1 MMRIG
6 AMMGRDVFAK
16 YQAMFGMGQKTGIDL
31 PGEADA
37 AGLVYPADK
46 MGPTELA
53 TNAFGQNYN
62 CTMIQMAAA
71 LCSVINGGSYYEP
84 HVVRQI
90 LNEQGSVVETKD
102 PVLVRET
109 VSQSTADFLK
119 EAMFQTV
126 ENGTGGA
133 AKVAGYQVG
142 GKTGTAEK
150 QPRSA
155 KNYLVSFAGFAPV
168 DDPQLF
174 VYVVVD
180 VPDFPPGDQQA
191 HSSFASNIF
200 AKIMSEALP
209 YLNVFPDGDLP
220 EESQDPNGQTPSE
233 GINTPAS
240 EDGANGENGETQPEE
255 TTKVYET
262 DEYVDIDGGSGIP
275 DAVPAN
281 ADGTEESSAQVT
293 FPNAG
298 EATVPAQTDPEESAS
313 DESSE
318 GAAAETES
326 TENTQD
332 QDPTQTQPPGV

>member
-1 MMRIG
+1 
-6 AMMGRDVFAK
+6 
-16 YQAMFGMGQKTGIDL
+16 
-31 PGEADA
+31 
-37 AGLVYPADK
+37 
-46 MGPTELA
+46 
-53 TNAFGQNYN
+53 
-62 CTMIQMAAA
+62 
-71 LCSVINGGSYYEP
+71 
-84 HVVRQI
+84 
-90 LNEQGSVVETKD
+90 
-102 PVLVRET
+102 
-109 VSQSTADFLK
+109 
-119 EAMFQTV
+119 
-126 ENGTGGA
+126 
-133 AKVAGYQVG
+133 
-142 GKTGTAEK
+142 
-150 QPRSA
+150 
-155 KNYLVSFAGFAPV
+155 
-168 DDPQLF
+168 
-174 VYVVVD
+174 
-180 VPDFPPGDQQA
+180 
-191 HSSFASNIF
+191 
-200 AKIMSEALP
+200 MSEALP

-293 FPNAG
+293 FPDAG

>member
-1 MMRIG
+1 MQ
-6 AMMGRDVFAK
+6 FW
-16 YQAMFGMGQKTGIDL
+16 KT
-31 PGEADA
+31 
-37 AGLVYPADK
+37 
-46 MGPTELA
+46 
-53 TNAFGQNYN
+53 N
-62 CTMIQMAAA
+62 
-71 LCSVINGGSYYEP
+71 
-84 HVVRQI
+84 
-90 LNEQGSVVETKD
+90 KD
-102 PVLVRET
+102 SE
-109 VSQSTADFLK
+109 SS
-119 EAMFQTV
+119 
-126 ENGTGGA
+126 TGGCER
-133 AKVAGYQVG
+133 AGN
-142 GKTGTAEK
+142 
-150 QPRSA
+150 PRSQHA
-155 KNYLVSFAGFAPV
+155 DSVRASVTAMRREGASVCKKEYKNYLVSFAGFAPV

-298 EATVPAQTDPEESAS
+298 EATVPAQTDPKESAS

>member
-1 MMRIG
+1 M
-6 AMMGRDVFAK
+6 
-16 YQAMFGMGQKTGIDL
+16 
-31 PGEADA
+31 
-37 AGLVYPADK
+37 
-46 MGPTELA
+46 
-53 TNAFGQNYN
+53 
-62 CTMIQMAAA
+62 
-71 LCSVINGGSYYEP
+71 INGGSYYEP

-233 GINTPAS
+233 GINTP
-240 EDGANGENGETQPEE
+240 
-255 TTKVYET
+255 
-262 DEYVDIDGGSGIP
+262 GI
-275 DAVPAN
+275 
-281 ADGTEESSAQVT
+281 
-293 FPNAG
+293 
-298 EATVPAQTDPEESAS
+298 
-313 DESSE
+313 
-318 GAAAETES
+318 
-326 TENTQD
+326 
-332 QDPTQTQPPGV
+332 